1 MRIQILSTSAV
12 VAVAALLAYPN
23 DALALTD
30 LVVTVDCATL
40 ESPCGAL
47 MTGQTRRKPSIRAR
61 TSPAHGG
68 DARERGA

>member
-1 MRIQILSTSAV
+1 MRIQILSTSAA

-40 ESPCGAL
+40 ESPE
-47 MTGQTRRKPSIRAR
+47 
-61 TSPAHGG
+61 
-68 DARERGA
+68 ERS

>member
-40 ESPCGAL
+40 ESPE
-47 MTGQTRRKPSIRAR
+47 
-61 TSPAHGG
+61 
-68 DARERGA
+68 ERS